1 MSKHSPPSRAAR
13 LTLAAGLAWTAAACA
28 TAPRPAPP
36 GAAPPIAASIRVRHD
51 GRISTVPIDRY
62 AAIVA
67 LTELAPGAEPPATAA
82 ALYEAQIIVARTY
95 AASRRRRHAAE
106 GFDLCDTTHCQRYE
120 AARTRT
126 GRWAALARDIAT
138 RTSGRVLVYGT
149 SLVEAVFH
157 ADCGGHTAAAEDVWR
172 TARPYLTAR
181 RDDAGPHRQ
190 WQSALARDAVARA
203 LNADQRTRLAGPLR
217 DIAVAARD
225 RSGRA
230 RRVRITAGPRG
241 AAPVELDRDAL
252 ERRGNS
258 PRLSSASRELER
270 EVDGD
275 VFRAALA
282 ATLGVRALPSTRFD
296 LARAG
301 SGWRATGT
309 GFGHGV
315 GLCQAGA
322 LARARKGSSAAEIL
336 SFYYPG
342 AIIGRA
348 AAR

>member
-1 MSKHSPPSRAAR
+1 MLPGAGRATIGAMSKGSPRARAAR
-13 LTLAAGLAWTAAACA
+13 LTLAAGLACTVAACA
-28 TAPRPAPP
+28 TAPRHAPP
-36 GAAPPIAASIRVRHD
+36 GAAPPIGAGIRVRHE
-51 GRISTVPIDRY
+51 GRISTVPIDTY
-62 AAIVA
+62 AALVA
-67 LTELAPGAEPPATAA
+67 LTELAPGAETPDTAA
-82 ALYEAQIIVARTY
+82 AVYEAQIIVARTY
-95 AASRRRRHAAE
+95 AASRRGRHGAE
-106 GFDLCDTTHCQRYE
+106 GFDVCDTTHCQRYE
-120 AARTRT
+120 AARART
-126 GRWAALARDIAT
+126 GRWAALARDIAA
-138 RTSGRVLVYGT
+138 RTSGRVLVYGST
-149 SLVEAVFH
+149 LVEAVFH
-157 ADCGGHTAAAEDVWR
+157 ADCGGHTAAAEDVWL

-181 RDDAGPHRQ
+181 RDDAGPHRR
-190 WQSALARDAVARA
+190 WQSALPRDAVERA
-203 LNADQRTRLAGPLR
+203 LNADRRTRLAGALR

-241 AAPVELDRDAL
+241 AAPVEVA
-252 ERRGNS
+252 
-258 PRLSSASRELER
+258 
-270 EVDGD
+270 GD
-275 VFRAALA
+275 VFRAAIA
-282 ATLGVRALPSTRFD
+282 ATLGIRTLPSTRFD

-322 LARARKGSSAAEIL
+322 LARARKGSSATEIL